1 MFCIVCFGSRET
13 ACGLPLV
20 PFLRRCV
27 NWLLGW
33 FSSIVYALFFH
44 ICIMLCGTQ
53 GEVCELPVHE
63 PVLLKVNGSP
73 ALLIK

>member
-1 MFCIVCFGSRET
+1 MFCIGCFGSRER
-13 ACGLPLV
+13 ASCAFPAAMRKLAVGLVFIYSLCS
-20 PFLRRCV
+20 F
-27 NWLLGW
+27 
-33 FSSIVYALFFH
+33 FSH

-63 PVLLKVNGSP
+63 PMLLKVNGSP